1 MATAMDRKFNGWWY
15 YQLSDIPIAPQ
26 PIEDSDDDELLAEYD
41 VFLTP
46 ELQEQ
51 LYLLQYPDR
60 RATQPYNES
69 TKSRPLE
76 MRLKPTSGFMEV
88 DIGTNVTKR
97 FNKAKGI
104 EWGRTLREAKESG
117 TNAFGLASGF
127 GKGARTNEI
136 LTADRAQL
144 TRPGNEEEQ
153 IRILLQ
159 NYDLAVEDGAVID
172 KMTLGGQ
179 ILPSE
184 KSGPKYML
192 GVFKNSTRQLYSI
205 EPRN

>member
-1 MATAMDRKFNGWWY
+1 MLTPLPA
-15 YQLSDIPIAPQ
+15 APQ
-26 PIEDSDDDELLAEYD
+26 PAQDSDDELIAEYD

-60 RATQPYNES
+60 DARYPYNES
-69 TKSRPLE
+69 TRAPPLE
-76 MRLKPTSGFMEV
+76 MRLKPQSRFMEMDV
-88 DIGTNVTKR
+88 GANVQANKL

-104 EWGRTLREAKESG
+104 QWGRTLREAKETG

-144 TRPGNEEEQ
+144 SRAGEGDEHVRN
-153 IRILLQ
+153 LLQ
-159 NYDLAVEDGAVID
+159 NYDATVEAGAVMD
-172 KMTLGGQ
+172 KKTLGGQ
-179 ILPSE
+179 ILPAE
-184 KSGPKYML
+184 KNGPVYML
-192 GVFKNSTRQLYSI
+192 GVFKDCTRHRLLDSLI
-205 EPRN
+205 TRG